1 MKHTSPRICISN
13 QKHNDTPH
21 YTATVPTINP
31 RNFNSGQEMQKLFF
45 FFFANI
51 LFYYF
56 HNITKKEEIQLINL
70 LTIEQTR
77 QPPTPGPYNISNSWL
92 GIRLVSSLYTRKDKQ
107 Y

>member
-13 QKHNDTPH
+13 QKHNDTPN

-31 RNFNSGQEMQKLFF
+31 RNFNSGQEMLKLFF
-45 FFFANI
+45 FLPTFFFI
-51 LFYYF
+51 IFD
-56 HNITKKEEIQLINL
+56 NITKKEEIQLINL
-70 LTIEQTR
+70 LTIEQTH

-92 GIRLVSSLYTRKDKQ
+92 GIRLVSSLYTRKDKL